1 MARAVA
7 AAVLGHGDKVKYVL
21 LASKQKIVAVSSGQV
36 DLTSRTT
43 TELNLADFA
52 RANDLKVE

>member
-1 MARAVA
+1 MIPKAKGVTSAKNID
-7 AAVLGHGDKVKYVL
+7 G
-21 LASKQKIVAVSSGQV
+21 ASVCVTAG
-36 DLTSRTT
+36 TT

>member
-1 MARAVA
+1 M
-7 AAVLGHGDKVKYVL
+7 DFTKVVFYDGQGFMIPKAKGVTSAKNIDG
-21 LASKQKIVAVSSGQV
+21 ASVCVTAG
-36 DLTSRTT
+36 TT